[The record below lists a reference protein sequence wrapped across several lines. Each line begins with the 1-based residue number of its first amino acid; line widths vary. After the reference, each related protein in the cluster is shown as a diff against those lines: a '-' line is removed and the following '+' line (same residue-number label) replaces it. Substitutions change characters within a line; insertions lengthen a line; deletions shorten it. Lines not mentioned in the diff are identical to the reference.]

1 MDIGFF
7 KCNACGIVL
16 GNAFVINIAVW
27 QAGGVI
33 ICFKGMVKVHK
44 WGITRDAGII
54 IKEKPV
60 GMTRPLMPCELDMV
74 S

>member
-7 KCNACGIVL
+7 KCNAFGIVL

-60 GMTRPLMPCELDMV
+60 ATV
-74 S
+74 SVCIAY